1 MQSVRATHYTF
12 RMSREPRRIEPN
24 AVYHLI
30 SRFVDRDWYITGQ
43 DKRLFYLQL
52 LGTALAKSDWRC
64 LAYAVMSNHIH
75 LAAVAGMHSLASWVR
90 RVHSPFVNVMNR
102 SYDRS
107 GPMFQRGPKSILVE
121 PDGVARVIAYI
132 HNNPVRAKCAG
143 TPRGSSWTSHR
154 TYVEDARPA
163 LWLHVSEGLARA
175 GFSDASEFDRWVAD
189 PDREEFEANYEQ
201 LIEEVPPRNSAEPRA
216 CVDPTVI
223 VAAAACELGISL
235 EQLTSR
241 RRTTKELL
249 ARQIVVHCSE
259 SLGLRGV
266 DIARA
271 LGITQQA
278 VSLIRSRGITLDA
291 RMIGTRVVDRIVVA
305 RCAW

>member
-1 MQSVRATHYTF
+1 
-12 RMSREPRRIEPN
+12 MSR
-24 AVYHLI
+24 
-30 SRFVDRDWYITGQ
+30 T
-43 DKRLFYLQL
+43 
-52 LGTALAKSDWRC
+52 
-64 LAYAVMSNHIH
+64 
-75 LAAVAGMHSLASWVR
+75 
-90 RVHSPFVNVMNR
+90 
-102 SYDRS
+102 
-107 GPMFQRGPKSILVE
+107 
-121 PDGVARVIAYI
+121 
-132 HNNPVRAKCAG
+132 
-143 TPRGSSWTSHR
+143 
-154 TYVEDARPA
+154 
-163 LWLHVSEGLARA
+163 WLHVSEGLARA